1 MYPGCSF
8 YGIKEILLSYA
19 GLPKYF
25 PFPVAVQHGWQYVAT
40 SFEASTKPPEIWVW
54 SERIA
59 KDYERFYPKTKI
71 RVVGSFF
78 SYFMK
83 SINTIK
89 SEKYRRGSVCITP
102 HSTHFSNTKYSIDE
116 YILSLCSLD
125 DQYKPITVMLYY
137 LDMNPTV
144 VDAYKKAGFTVV
156 TNGSLFK
163 SDFINKFILNVS
175 DKQYC
180 IFSDIGS
187 AVFFC
192 ADLGL
197 HLVRLNIQSEFLNM
211 GNVHMPDHVD
221 PVNAVDLNQNLFR
234 SWDKENY
241 SLELGKPCLLS
252 PSEMRNLILSNYFS
266 REFLYASARRL
277 AHMALQS
284 CGLEEETVKLP

>member
-19 GLPKYF
+19 RLPKYF

-40 SFEASTKPPEIWVW
+40 SFEASAKPPEIWVW

-59 KDYERFYPKTKI
+59 KDYERLYPKNKI

-83 SINTIK
+83 SINTDD
-89 SEKYRRGSVCITP
+89 SNKYKRGSVCITP
-102 HSTHFSNTKYSIDE
+102 HSSHFAKTEYSIDE
-116 YILSLCSLD
+116 YIRSLCALGN
-125 DQYKPITVMLYY
+125 QYMPITVMLYY
-137 LDMNPTV
+137 LDMNPTI
-144 VDAYKKAGFTVV
+144 VDAYKKAGFNVV

-163 SDFINKFILNVS
+163 SDFINKFIQNVS

-197 HLVRLNIQSEFLNM
+197 DLLRLDIQSEYLNM

-221 PVNAVDLNQNLFR
+221 PVHAADLNQKLFR
-234 SWDKENY
+234 SWDRETY
-241 SLELGKPCLLS
+241 SLELGKPYLLS

-266 REFLYASARRL
+266 PEFLGSSAKRL
-277 AHMALQS
+277 VHKALRI
-284 CGLEEETVKLP
+284 CGLEEEGVKLS